1 MLCKLSLFWLF
12 QLLSKKHNTIT
23 SKCPSIQPDLLNVN
37 NMMAFVSVGQQQI
50 TEAET
55 LYVLASRYMELH
67 R

>member
-1 MLCKLSLFWLF
+1 
-12 QLLSKKHNTIT
+12 
-23 SKCPSIQPDLLNVN
+23 
-37 NMMAFVSVGQQQI
+37 MAFVSVGQQQI